1 MANKLQV
8 IFEIV
13 GKGTDQLNKVQGEID
28 RFTKKTGD
36 SFRSLASLPN
46 IVMGAGLFKI
56 TEGFISAADAVQ
68 GYRNQLLRLSDS
80 AAQAEESLSAIREWG
95 RTSPL
100 ETKDI
105 VESYIKLRAVG
116 IDPTMKQMKV
126 LGNVARMFR
135 TDLGDVASGFIGM
148 NARTLRQLGIE
159 IDQTGKTAVIASGD
173 IRAEVEKNAPA
184 IRAALLD
191 IWEKRFPDA
200 VVGSVETVKAK
211 MAIFRSNIFELQAQI
226 GEAFIG
232 QVGGSIDEINKKF
245 DSLSE
250 NINTMIFALTAAV
263 TPITILWNGA
273 QIMADTAANSILTS
287 IDLLAGSVDTLKAL
301 YETVSYYVGESGKD
315 YAARVG
321 TAWSKVGARMDELK
335 ARGKLLASETS
346 KNFDDIAASM
356 LRFTTAYEKV
366 GEKVTRSNAS
376 LPGTGDKL
384 GGDTTP
390 AGPGDGAGGPWW
402 EASQGA
408 GNVGIQSWISGD
420 TAMITRNQASYDKMF
435 EQYSTFSVKMATAS
449 ELLSIRMGDVW
460 TEFTDSLTGRFKGMF
475 DTLTDLHM
483 SWKDKFGSI
492 MEAGYRMSTDILF
505 EYLAAFIK
513 TKMIERTVSIAT
525 ERMQQTENLKTAG
538 TAMVKASAEGAG
550 AVAGVPIIGPILA
563 VAAAASIFAML
574 ASILAK
580 GKTGYANGTDYASPG
595 LHMVGERGPELVRF
609 RGGEQVFSNGKFG
622 GGVNINMTIN
632 GNADKTVVDYAVGKL
647 ERIANDIREATRRG
661 YLRPGMV

>member
-287 IDLLAGSVDTLKAL
+287 VDLLAGSVDTLKAL

-346 KNFDDIAASM
+346 KNFDDIAAAM
-356 LRFTTAYEKV
+356 LRFTAAYEKV
-366 GEKVTRSNAS
+366 GEKVTRSTAS
-376 LPGTGDKL
+376 LPGTGKNL

-390 AGPGDGAGGPWW
+390 TGAG
-402 EASQGA
+402 SGA
-408 GNVGIQSWISGD
+408 GDLRKSDISSGVNRWVSGD
-420 TAMITRNQASYDKMF
+420 TAMIDSNQKSYDEMYGQYMAFSLKM
-435 EQYSTFSVKMATAS
+435 STSS
-449 ELLSIRMGDVW
+449 ELLTIRMADIW

-513 TKMIERTVSIAT
+513 TKLIERTVSIAT

-574 ASILAK
+574 SGMVSK

-609 RGGEQVFSNGKFG
+609 RGGEQVFANGKGG